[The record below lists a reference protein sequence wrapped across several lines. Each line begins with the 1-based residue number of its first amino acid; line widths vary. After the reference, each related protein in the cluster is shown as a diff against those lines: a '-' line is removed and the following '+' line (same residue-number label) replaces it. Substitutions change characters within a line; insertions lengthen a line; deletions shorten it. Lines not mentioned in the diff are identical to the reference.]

1 MGGTELTLFGHLVR
15 KSGNQLGVEQ
25 AALLVA
31 EGAYPGLDVSSYVR
45 KLDKLA
51 AVVRRR
57 LSLRAEEAGVS
68 PVKSVLAILYKDL
81 GFRGNTENFY
91 DPGTVFLMTL

>member
-31 EGAYPGLDVSSYVR
+31 EGVPGLDVSSYVR

-57 LSLRAEEAGVS
+57 LSLQAEEAGVS